1 MLFNKIITLI
11 NTMSNL
17 SMQNKSLSE
26 QEEES
31 YESEESK
38 REYGLNAF
46 KQKSSEIKYT

>member
-1 MLFNKIITLI
+1 MRRIL
-11 NTMSNL
+11 
-17 SMQNKSLSE
+17 E